1 MDRVTGERHVVEK
14 FAEVYSTLYSSAS
27 SEEGMTELQKKI
39 HQLLEIE
46 YIQAKVENVPAEMGD
61 KLHTDMLQ
69 FGYKKNCSTSTA
81 T

>member
-1 MDRVTGERHVVEK
+1 
-14 FAEVYSTLYSSAS
+14 
-27 SEEGMTELQKKI
+27 MTELQKKI